1 MDVQHLMNQTVLCN
15 TVALCVPVCYLGCL
29 ECGAFFINQIPGGSR
44 SSDGSSITTTT
55 SSSGSVLEVSGL
67 TASSQGTDV
76 QCEFH

>member
-1 MDVQHLMNQTVLCN
+1 MDIQLLMNQTVLCN
-15 TVALCVPVCYLGCL
+15 TLALCVIWVVWSKELFL
-29 ECGAFFINQIPGGSR
+29 INQIPGGSR